1 MASIME
7 LDENVAENIDQSINT
22 LSNESIEDLAKVL
35 SWHENVLK
43 NILSSYEKL
52 KERYIKL
59 ENSVYGQ

>member
-52 KERYIKL
+52 KKRYIKL
-59 ENSVYGQ
+59 ENCVYGQ

>member
-1 MASIME
+1 ME